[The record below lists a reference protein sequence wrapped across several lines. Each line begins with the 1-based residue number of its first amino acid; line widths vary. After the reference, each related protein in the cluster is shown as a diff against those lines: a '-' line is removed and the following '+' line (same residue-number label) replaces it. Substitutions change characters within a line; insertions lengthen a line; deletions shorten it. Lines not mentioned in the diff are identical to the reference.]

1 MYSSG
6 LFFVCLFSSA
16 LVFALINRLLRHR
29 LTWLSSLAVLTAL
42 GWGYIFQGDYR
53 IPAIVFGCFYLF
65 ATLKEKGWLKTW
77 QAIVLTLL
85 PLFLV
90 KLHFNHHLGM
100 IGLSFMTFRAVD
112 VLLYRSKKEGQN
124 ILHYFCYLF
133 MPFIILAGPMYRW
146 RTWMSDV
153 NKPAFTLNREQ
164 CLTAL
169 EQIVTG
175 IIQKFLFAMLIDSLV
190 VQPWS
195 HKPFSLT
202 VGVVMSIA
210 YSAYLYFD
218 FAGYSNMAI
227 GAGRL
232 FGLNIPANFN
242 MPLLAKNP
250 QDFWRRFH
258 ISLSEWLRDVVFMPV
273 YMNPVLHGGMEWPGT
288 PLCHQRRAVWR
299 HFCRTQHAAVVS
311 QTQPGITPRFAVSG
325 SGVFGANSDA
335 GQRRRIPL
343 HL

>member
-29 LTWLSSLAVLTAL
+29 LTWLSSLAVLTTL

-65 ATLKEKGWLKTW
+65 AALKEKGWLKTW

-153 NKPAFTLNREQ
+153 NKPAGDAANL
-164 CLTAL
+164 
-169 EQIVTG
+169 
-175 IIQKFLFAMLIDSLV
+175 LI
-190 VQPWS
+190 
-195 HKPFSLT
+195 
-202 VGVVMSIA
+202 
-210 YSAYLYFD
+210 
-218 FAGYSNMAI
+218 
-227 GAGRL
+227 
-232 FGLNIPANFN
+232 
-242 MPLLAKNP
+242 
-250 QDFWRRFH
+250 
-258 ISLSEWLRDVVFMPV
+258 
-273 YMNPVLHGGMEWPGT
+273 
-288 PLCHQRRAVWR
+288 
-299 HFCRTQHAAVVS
+299 
-311 QTQPGITPRFAVSG
+311 
-325 SGVFGANSDA
+325 
-335 GQRRRIPL
+335 
-343 HL
+343 